1 MGANSHSSYRHPDR
15 VCSTKGLWVLA
26 VVVFAVLYGATCQRG
41 PSWQDSGRHQ
51 WYAWRG
57 ECYQKLGLALAHP
70 LYIAAGHVLRGL
82 PVADFATRLNAFTGL
97 GMAVALANLAALVA
111 ALTNRRWIGLAAAGM
126 LAVAHTV
133 WWVSTLAE
141 TYAWQAAALTTE
153 LCLLVRLI
161 RRPRWHTPALL
172 GLVAGL
178 GWAIHNM
185 ALLALPVHAAVAV
198 AMVARRRLPAWAL
211 SVGLAA
217 FLAGAAP
224 LLVLVAAEATAGGS
238 VVAALRSAL
247 FGKYASAVLNVAGV
261 SPHLKANAGLA
272 AMNLAGL
279 LVPLAVVGWLNFRSR
294 LGAGL
299 AAALGAITVI
309 ELAFVARY
317 PVPDQFMF
325 LVPSL
330 TMIALA
336 AGVGLATLADR
347 SKGWR
352 LAAALAAG
360 LSIAAGPAFC
370 AAAPHLARKLGV
382 GARRESRVAF
392 RDEYR
397 YWLVPWKHDESS
409 ARHFAAAAL
418 AQAAPDGV
426 ILADGTARYPLLIA
440 QATSGAS
447 GGVLIPDDGPG
458 DDGELLGRGVYTVQP
473 SAALLPPGRR
483 AGASFKKRP
492 HDPLYRVEW
501 EEPGGRPSAP

>member
-1 MGANSHSSYRHPDR
+1 MAAISHSSYRHPDR
-15 VCSTKGLWVLA
+15 DCSTKGLWVLA

-51 WYAWRG
+51 WCAWRG
-57 ECYQKLGLALAHP
+57 RCYRKLGLALAHP
-70 LYIAAGHVLRGL
+70 LYVEAGHALRGL
-82 PVADFATRLNAFTGL
+82 PVADFATRLNAFSGL

-111 ALTNRRWIGLAAAGM
+111 VLTNRRWIGLAAAGM
-126 LAVAHTV
+126 LAVTHTV

-141 TYAWQAAALTTE
+141 TYAWQAAALTAE
-153 LCLLVRLI
+153 LRLLVRLV

-185 ALLALPVHAAVAV
+185 ALLALPVYAAAAVV
-198 AMVARRRLPAWAL
+198 TVARRRLPAWTL

-217 FLAGAAP
+217 FLAGASP
-224 LLVLVAAEATAGGS
+224 LLVLVAAEAAAGGS
-238 VVAALRSAL
+238 IAAAIRSAL
-247 FGKYASAVLNVAGV
+247 FGKYAWAVLNVRGV
-261 SPHLKANAGLA
+261 SPYLKANAGLA

-279 LVPLAVVGWLNFRSR
+279 LLPLAVVGWLHFRSR

-299 AAALGAITVI
+299 AAAIGAITAI
-309 ELAFVARY
+309 EVAFVARY

-330 TMIALA
+330 TMMALA
-336 AGVGLATLADR
+336 AGIGLAVLADR

-352 LAAALAAG
+352 LAAALAAAA
-360 LSIAAGPAFC
+360 SIAAGPAFC
-370 AAAPHLARKLGV
+370 AAAPHLARKFGV
-382 GARRESRVAF
+382 RTGREARAPF

-409 ARHFAAAAL
+409 ARDFAAAAL

-426 ILADGTARYPLLIA
+426 ICADGASRYPLLLV
-440 QATSGAS
+440 QAAG
-447 GGVLIPDDGPG
+447 GVCRGVLIRDDGPG
-458 DDGELLGRGVYTVQP
+458 GGAELPGRTVYTVQP
-473 SAALLPPGRR
+473 SAALLPAALR
-483 AGASFKKRP
+483 AGAWFRKRP
-492 HDPLYRVEW
+492 HDPLFRVEW
-501 EEPGGRPSAP
+501 EAPGGRPAAP